1 MGVFQF
7 CLGVSSM
14 VFRELLEFLKILL
27 HRGALHECLI
37 FDGVHAVR
45 DGWKASLMW
54 NRKTYIAPT
63 RATRTLAAEDLAE
76 IRAACSVFPLN
87 IEGYCF
93 VVDVGAHGD
102 A

>member
-7 CLGVSSM
+7 CLGVSSA
-14 VFRELLEFLKILL
+14 VFRQLLEFLKSLL
-27 HRGALHECLI
+27 PRGALHECLI
-37 FDGVHAVR
+37 SGGVHAVR
-45 DGWKASLMW
+45 DGWKASMMW
-54 NRKTYIAPT
+54 NRKTHIAPT
-63 RATRTLAAEDLAE
+63 LATRTLAAEDLAE
-76 IRAACSVFPLN
+76 IRAACLVFPSN